1 MDKLCLVF
9 DLDETILHYVENFKN
24 SDDELSEESELF
36 NEDNEN
42 EFTNVIKPSDKLFV
56 RPGFWKFIEYVKS
69 KEGQIVIGIWT
80 FGNKLYANALRP
92 LLEKNGDLF
101 QFVYTVENMK
111 KGMLDK
117 ELNYVVNKF
126 EPSMRNKLGIRHR
139 TKSRKQAILPKNI
152 FLIDNLYTNINHDI
166 NRKNGIL
173 VESFTGQN
181 QSDTMFDQLKTICE
195 SLLSNGKIPSEY
207 IQKFK
212 IYGKQRVIPSIG
224 SKFDGGIAPIDRSTR
239 SDTTQSGGA
248 TKKIRNSMKVMMMMM
263 AKNKI
268 KTQRLHK

>member
-9 DLDETILHYVENFKN
+9 DFDETILHYVENFKN

-173 VESFTGQN
+173 VE
-181 QSDTMFDQLKTICE
+181 
-195 SLLSNGKIPSEY
+195 
-207 IQKFK
+207 
-212 IYGKQRVIPSIG
+212 
-224 SKFDGGIAPIDRSTR
+224 
-239 SDTTQSGGA
+239 
-248 TKKIRNSMKVMMMMM
+248 
-263 AKNKI
+263 
-268 KTQRLHK
+268 

>member
-212 IYGKQRVIPSIG
+212 INGKQRVIPSIG